1 EIVTGDL
8 LSLGNL
14 TIIIYDSPSA
24 GNLVYNQTF
33 PDAIINGSWNLMI
46 MPNLKF
52 GNNYWK
58 DYEINGE
65 NLDFDGN
72 ERIEFQ
78 SSLGLINDASYI
90 NFSLISPCPAGSSI
104 NLIYENGSVECETD
118 DSGSFDLTNYAL
130 KNQSE
135 TFSEDV
141 TAETGFF
148 GFLGSLIQRI
158 TKLFV
163 QDVEF
168 TGIINGSG
176 NIETSENVSAF
187 YFIGNGSLL
196 TDTPAGAES
205 DPIFMAE
212 NSSLWEVINTRL
224 EDTDQRYN
232 ETTLI
237 SGINTTLNIM
247 SLDFY
252 NKGEIDDLIL
262 GVSNSSWNQSLTDM
276 LYYSISNPLN
286 FINHTQA
293 QDYNDTALILTT
305 NSSLWGQINLNGPD
319 WSSTFNETY
328 DIWAYNQTTSSNY
341 DYNHTLDVYDLWG
354 VLWYNYTS
362 DTYTL
367 WNSAWTNT
375 FNESYHG
382 LIQNASYLDTFNET
396 YNDYGYNHTIDT
408 FILYNSTWDNTV
420 DTAYL
425 YNHTLDTYT
434 LYDVR
439 WTDTFNA
446 TYDAEIK
453 GLIQNVSYLDTYNE
467 SYAGLIDNESY
478 LECYNATYDSATTYN
493 YNHTLDT
500 YNLWGSFWYNH
511 TADTNTLYNAIWSST
526 FNDTYNEL
534 ILDNSSLY
542 STYNA
547 TYDQWAYN
555 QTIPANLYTDTKV
568 ETANLHTHSILNITG
583 TDDNSCTGTD
593 KVSNVTFNNGN
604 LQIVC
609 AADQTGGGSGVSF
622 TYFNRT
628 TADVATTESVNYV
641 DVIALPLTSGATVNI
656 ECILLQDAAAATTG
670 VQYQSV
676 LTGTSSQRQVME
688 YYSSATAQAICQGTG
703 TTLTCSP
710 AASSGT
716 TITPNRLYIYSIQSG
731 SGTFTLSLRSEVS
744 GSAANVRAGSWCRS
758 IET

>member
-1 EIVTGDL
+1 MRKEFYFLVFLALLILNLVSAALLSDQGTDVREIVTGDL

-33 PDAIINGSWNLMI
+33 SDAIINGSWNLMI
-46 MPNLKF
+46 MLNLKF
-52 GNNYWK
+52 GDSYWK

-90 NFSLISPCPAGSSI
+90 NFSLISPCPVGSSI

-176 NIETSENVSAF
+176 NIETSENVSAS

-224 EDTDQRYN
+224 EGTDQRYN

-237 SGINTTLNIM
+237 SGINTTSNIM

-252 NKGEIDDLIL
+252 NKEEIDDLIL
-262 GVSNSSWNQSLTDM
+262 GVSNSSWNQSLTDV

-293 QDYNDTALILTT
+293 QDYNDTELILTT
-305 NSSLWGQINLNGPD
+305 NSSLWWQINLNGPD

-328 DIWAYNQTTSSNY
+328 DIWAYNQTSSSNY
-341 DYNHTLDVYDLWG
+341 DYNHTLEVYDLWG
-354 VLWYNYTS
+354 VLWYNHTS

-375 FNESYHG
+375 FNESYAG

-396 YNDYGYNHTIDT
+396 YDI
-408 FILYNSTWDNTV
+408 
-420 DTAYL
+420 
-425 YNHTLDTYT
+425 
-434 LYDVR
+434 
-439 WTDTFNA
+439 
-446 TYDAEIK
+446 
-453 GLIQNVSYLDTYNE
+453 
-467 SYAGLIDNESY
+467 
-478 LECYNATYDSATTYN
+478 
-493 YNHTLDT
+493 
-500 YNLWGSFWYNH
+500 
-511 TADTNTLYNAIWSST
+511 
-526 FNDTYNEL
+526 
-534 ILDNSSLY
+534 
-542 STYNA
+542 
-547 TYDQWAYN
+547 WAYN
-555 QTIPANLYTDTKV
+555 QTIPANLYTDTKAG
-568 ETANLHTHSILNITG
+568 TADLHEHSILNLTG
-583 TDDNSCTGTD
+583 TDDNACTGTD

-609 AADQTGGGSGVSF
+609 ATDQTGSGSGTSF
-622 TYFNRT
+622 TYFNVT
-628 TADVATTESVNYV
+628 NADVTTTDNVNYV
-641 DVIALPLTSGATVNI
+641 DVIALPLTSGAKVNI
-656 ECILLQDAAAATTG
+656 ECILLQDVAAAATG

-676 LTGTSSQRQVME
+676 LTETSSQRQVME
-688 YYSSATAQAICQGTG
+688 YYSSATAQTICQGTG
-703 TTLTCSP
+703 ATLTCS
-710 AASSGT
+710 ATTSSGT
-716 TITPNRLYIYSIQSG
+716 TLTPTRLYIYSIQSG
-731 SGTFTLSLRSEVS
+731 SGTFTLSLRSEVF
-744 GSAANVRAGSWCRS
+744 GNAANVRAGSWCRS

>member
-1 EIVTGDL
+1 MRKEFYFLVFLALLILNLVSAALLSDQGTDVREIVTGDL

-33 PDAIINGSWNLMI
+33 SDAIINGSWNLMI
-46 MPNLKF
+46 MLNLKF
-52 GNNYWK
+52 GDSYWK

-90 NFSLISPCPAGSSI
+90 NFSLISPCPVGSSI

-176 NIETSENVSAF
+176 NIETSENVSAS

-224 EDTDQRYN
+224 EGTDQRYN

-237 SGINTTLNIM
+237 SGINTTSNIM

-252 NKGEIDDLIL
+252 NKEEIDDLIL
-262 GVSNSSWNQSLTDM
+262 GVSNSSWNQSLTDV

-293 QDYNDTALILTT
+293 QDYNDTELILTT
-305 NSSLWGQINLNGPD
+305 NSSLWWQINLNGPD

-328 DIWAYNQTTSSNY
+328 DIWAYNQTSSSNY
-341 DYNHTLDVYDLWG
+341 DYNHTLEVYDLWG
-354 VLWYNYTS
+354 VLWYNHTS

-375 FNESYHG
+375 FNESYAG

-396 YNDYGYNHTIDT
+396 YDIWAYNQTSSSNYD
-408 FILYNSTWDNTV
+408 
-420 DTAYL
+420 
-425 YNHTLDTYT
+425 YNHTLEVYDLWGVLWYNHTSDTYT
-434 LYDVR
+434 LWNSA
-439 WTDTFNA
+439 WTNTF
-446 TYDAEIK
+446 
-453 GLIQNVSYLDTYNE
+453 NE
-467 SYAGLIDNESY
+467 SYAGLIQNASY
-478 LECYNATYDSATTYN
+478 LDTFNETYD
-493 YNHTLDT
+493 
-500 YNLWGSFWYNH
+500 
-511 TADTNTLYNAIWSST
+511 I
-526 FNDTYNEL
+526 
-534 ILDNSSLY
+534 
-542 STYNA
+542 
-547 TYDQWAYN
+547 WAYN
-555 QTIPANLYTDTKV
+555 QTIPANLYTDTKAG
-568 ETANLHTHSILNITG
+568 TADLHEHSILNLTG
-583 TDDNSCTGTD
+583 TDDNACTGTD

-609 AADQTGGGSGVSF
+609 ATDQTGSGSGTSF
-622 TYFNRT
+622 TYFNVT
-628 TADVATTESVNYV
+628 NADVTTTDNVNYV
-641 DVIALPLTSGATVNI
+641 DVIALPLTSGAKVNI
-656 ECILLQDAAAATTG
+656 ECILLQDVAAAATG

-676 LTGTSSQRQVME
+676 LTETSSQRQVME
-688 YYSSATAQAICQGTG
+688 YYSSATAQTICQGTG
-703 TTLTCSP
+703 ATLTCS
-710 AASSGT
+710 ATTSSGT
-716 TITPNRLYIYSIQSG
+716 TLTPTRLYIYSIQSG
-731 SGTFTLSLRSEVS
+731 SGTFTLSLRSEVF
-744 GSAANVRAGSWCRS
+744 GNAANVRAGSWCRS